1 MQSTRIGLL
10 ALCFILSACASVPLP
25 FKGDTKQSA
34 QTPALSASSES
45 QDSELGEEA
54 GEIDLVA
61 PTVPTPALQSGS
73 QALFDRGVELMKDNN
88 LIAAQVLFQELA
100 ESQPELAGPWV
111 NLGLI
116 ALAQEDM
123 EQAQHSF
130 ELALQSNP
138 ANCDALT
145 QLGVMARKQGEFPQ
159 AQQYYQRCIDANPTY
174 ANAYLN
180 LGILFELYMGRLP
193 EALAAYN
200 DYQTMLPDPN
210 PQVAG
215 WVMDLER
222 RVAAIARR

>member
-10 ALCFILSACASVPLP
+10 ALCLLLSACASVPLP
-25 FKGDTKQSA
+25 FTGDAKQGVEA
-34 QTPALSASSES
+34 PAVSTSSVP
-45 QDSELGEEA
+45 QDSEA
-54 GEIDLVA
+54 GEIDRVA
-61 PTVPTPALQSGS
+61 ATVPTPTLHTGS

-116 ALAQEDM
+116 ALAQDDTQ
-123 EQAQHSF
+123 QAQHSF
-130 ELALQSNP
+130 ELALKSNP

-159 AQQYYQRCIDANPTY
+159 AQQYYQRCIDGNPTY

-222 RVAAIARR
+222 RVAAIAKR

>member
-25 FKGDTKQSA
+25 FKGDGQQVAQSA
-34 QTPALSASSES
+34 PENAASNLDEADSDAGDLLIPA
-45 QDSELGEEA
+45 
-54 GEIDLVA
+54 
-61 PTVPTPALQSGS
+61 VPTPSLQAGS
-73 QALFDRGVELMKDNN
+73 QALFDRGVELLKDNN
-88 LIAAQVLFQELA
+88 LDAAQVMFQELA

-111 NLGLI
+111 NLGHI
-116 ALAQEDM
+116 ALARDDV

-130 ELALQSNP
+130 ELALQANP

-145 QLGVMARKQGEFPQ
+145 QLGVMVRKQGEFAL
-159 AQQYYQRCIDANPTY
+159 AQQYYQRCIDANPAY

-180 LGILFELYMGRLP
+180 LGILYELYMGRLP

-200 DYQTMLPDPN
+200 DYQTMLPSPN
-210 PQVAG
+210 QQVAG

>member
-1 MQSTRIGLL
+1 MQSTRAGLL
-10 ALCFILSACASVPLP
+10 ALCFLLSACASAPLP
-25 FKGDTKQSA
+25 FKGDAKQSGQA
-34 QTPALSASSES
+34 PAVSASSVL
-45 QDSELGEEA
+45 QDSEA
-54 GEIDLVA
+54 DEIDLLA
-61 PTVPTPALQSGS
+61 PTVPTPPLHTGS

-116 ALAQEDM
+116 AIAQNDT

-145 QLGVMARKQGEFPQ
+145 QLGVMARQQGEFPQ
-159 AQQYYQRCIDANPTY
+159 AQQYYQRCIDADPAY

-222 RVAAIARR
+222 RVAAIAKR